1 MADPFVPRLRWL
13 AVRPTPFAVL
23 VFQCALFACG
33 GSAATRPDPAAP
45 APSSGAADP
54 ADSAS
59 PAQPPSE
66 KPPTASLSFPTAC
79 ADKSAD
85 VCTPSAAF
93 VDSLCSKSHQ
103 DLALPLFASGTPFT
117 RMYLRGKMDEL
128 IFDEEVLA
136 LRFHGVP
143 KGGIQVGSGAG
154 SYDVLRWD
162 GTCAMAV
169 DADMLTKSKPGR
181 PKTAR
186 VKWHRLA
193 DKTQMALIGSSETV
207 KRAYKKRGAEC
218 QGAMSGDVSAAC
230 EKADGALVDA
240 IVDYIRSGGGVPTPA
255 GM

>member
-1 MADPFVPRLRWL
+1 M
-13 AVRPTPFAVL
+13 RPTLFPAL
-23 VFQCALFACG
+23 VFPCALFACG
-33 GSAATRPDPAAP
+33 GAATRPDPAAP
-45 APSSGAADP
+45 ASSSGAADP
-54 ADSAS
+54 ADSSAS
-59 PAQPPSE
+59 SAPPPSE
-66 KPPTASLSFPTAC
+66 KPPTPSLSFPTAC

-85 VCTPSAAF
+85 VCTPSTAF
-93 VDSLCSKSHQ
+93 VDYLCNKSHQ

-128 IFDEEVLA
+128 AFDEEVLA

-143 KGGIQVGSGAG
+143 KGGIQVGSAAG

-169 DADMLTKSKPGR
+169 DADMLTKNRPGR

-186 VKWHRLA
+186 LKWHRLA
-193 DKTQMALIGSSETV
+193 DKTQTALIGSSETV
-207 KRAYKKRGAEC
+207 KRAYKKRGSEC

-240 IVDYIRSGGGVPTPA
+240 IVDYMRSGGSVPTPA

>member
-1 MADPFVPRLRWL
+1 M
-13 AVRPTPFAVL
+13 RPNLFAAL
-23 VFQCALFACG
+23 VFPCALFACG
-33 GSAATRPDPAAP
+33 GSGATRPDPAAP
-45 APSSGAADP
+45 APSSVAADP
-54 ADSAS
+54 ADSS
-59 PAQPPSE
+59 SSSAQPPSE
-66 KPPTASLSFPTAC
+66 KPPTPSLSFPTAC
-79 ADKSAD
+79 ADKAAE

-143 KGGIQVGSGAG
+143 KGGIQVGSASG

-162 GTCAMAV
+162 GSCAMAV
-169 DADMLTKSKPGR
+169 DADMLTKNKPGR

-240 IVDYIRSGGGVPTPA
+240 IVDYIRGGGSVPTPA